1 MRNKNILL
9 IIIIDVT
16 IQVNDDKNNF
26 HYISNSQFEDQ
37 ESLSNINTNF
47 KYTIDENNDALNDF
61 TPQIE
66 NLRFENLTS
75 I

>member
-1 MRNKNILL
+1 M
-9 IIIIDVT
+9 T